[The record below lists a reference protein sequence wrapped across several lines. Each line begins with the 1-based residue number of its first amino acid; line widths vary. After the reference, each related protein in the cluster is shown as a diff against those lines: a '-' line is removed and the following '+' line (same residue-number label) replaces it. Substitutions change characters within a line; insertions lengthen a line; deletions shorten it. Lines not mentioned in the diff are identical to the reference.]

1 MTDGLP
7 PDRRRSRF
15 LAFLSSMSTTQAMP
29 TSKVVLLVA
38 LALTVITGI
47 AVGATEALT
56 KRQTDTRTLMRSV
69 DQVVV
74 VADAGDVRL
83 EAARA
88 DRVTLVTRRRWLWR
102 RPRVSTRLTG
112 SALEVRAECPKVGVL
127 DRCAADLELRVPF
140 DTDVNVRGGSG
151 DIYADGL
158 AGHVQLRTD
167 AGDVVGR
174 DLVPV
179 SLLAVTKAGGID
191 LAFATSPVSVDAAS
205 DAGDVTVAVPSGEY
219 RVDTATNAGDVRVQG
234 VLRNDRSFRRI
245 DARTD
250 AGDVTVRG
258 EG

>member
-1 MTDGLP
+1 
-7 PDRRRSRF
+7 
-15 LAFLSSMSTTQAMP
+15 MSTAQSMP
-29 TSKVVLLVA
+29 TAKVVLLVA
-38 LALTVITGI
+38 LALTLITAV

-56 KRQTDTRTLMRSV
+56 KRETDTRTLMRSV

-88 DRVTLVTRRRWLWR
+88 DRVTLVSHRRWLWR
-102 RPRVSTRLTG
+102 KPKVFTRLTG
-112 SALEVRAECPKVGVL
+112 SALDVRAECPEVGVL

-140 DTDVNVRGGSG
+140 DTDVIVRGGAG
-151 DIYADGL
+151 DIRADGL

-167 AGDVVGR
+167 AGNVVGT

-179 SLLAVTKAGGID
+179 SLLAVTKAGAID
-191 LAFATSPVSVDAAS
+191 LAFATSPVSVRASS
-205 DAGDVTVAVPSGEY
+205 DAGDVTVAVPSDEY

-234 VLRNDRSFRRI
+234 VVRNDRSFRRI
-245 DARTD
+245 QARTD

-258 EG
+258 E